1 MVGRPLAVEAHE
13 NTQLKDYFLFGFF
26 LCAKGKR
33 KYCKKRYETQCL
45 SLSEQL
51 TVSGMDVVGLKPSRR
66 HLLHFVDVT
75 EARGLEGVLVF
86 AMDDDELAFRW
97 RLLWSAD
104 VN

>member
-26 LCAKGKR
+26 LYAKGKR
-33 KYCKKRYETQCL
+33 TYCKKSYGTRA
-45 SLSEQL
+45 LSEQL

-75 EARGLEGVLVF
+75 EARGVEGVLVF
-86 AMDDDELAFRW
+86 AMDDDELAFRC